1 MGSFCWIKN
10 KENNLPPH
18 THTLCDVPLWSVL
31 LILHLQIHW
40 YFLYPI
46 REISSRGN
54 LSLSPPVPLSKLTY
68 ISATPVECLWN
79 KRNPTR
85 MFVEIH
91 CIERPLYDL
100 FIILLL
106 ATFSMYQDDKI
117 SLLLQVETL
126 EELCAKI
133 LIQLKVWFNIHTPTF
148 FRERVIAC
156 SFYRIST
163 HSLLHNFHKLVFSIP
178 KASLTEEQIFQ
189 PPK

>member
-1 MGSFCWIKN
+1 MYHYDQSYWSYICKSIDTFCIRSEKY
-10 KENNLPPH
+10 
-18 THTLCDVPLWSVL
+18 
-31 LILHLQIHW
+31 HLGAI
-40 YFLYPI
+40 
-46 REISSRGN
+46 
-54 LSLSPPVPLSKLTY
+54 SLSPHLFPSLNWLIFLLLQWNVYETSVTQHG
-68 ISATPVECLWN
+68 CLW
-79 KRNPTR
+79 KST
-85 MFVEIH
+85 VLKD
-91 CIERPLYDL
+91 LYMTYL
-100 FIILLL
+100 F
-106 ATFSMYQDDKI
+106 FSMYQDDKI

-163 HSLLHNFHKLVFSIP
+163 HSLLHNFHKLVFLIP